1 MKLFIPILILSQI
14 LFSQCDSLPYDGSQ
28 YYYYP
33 NLDENHV
40 GSTLDC
46 YYSTDWNILNE
57 LIILNDLSEN
67 DVSTL
72 GSQIW
77 DANGR
82 LKNFTLDFSSA
93 ASPQYINQKIYLL
106 PENFGELI
114 MLETLQMWYHDLTIL
129 PPTFPQLYNL
139 KALYMKGNKLKVLN
153 PNFGSLT
160 QLSTLDLG
168 YNELISLPESISELV
183 NLNYFWIFGN
193 DISYI
198 PNSVCEIDIDWS
210 GEEGDFIYFG
220 SGGNHLCENI
230 PECIESS
237 AFFNIMLEEQGYA
250 FQIGAAQVC
259 ECTDGNYPDCS
270 GLCPADNGYGYL
282 VDGCGICNEESEN
295 CVQDCSGNWGG
306 EKVLDCL
313 GVCEG
318 DAIVDCSDVCNGN
331 SSLDCLG
338 VCEGDAIVDCSGIC
352 DGDAVTDECG
362 ICEGDGST
370 CVEVGYIY
378 LDTDTL
384 NNYYIRYETP
394 ESENWRISGFQFN
407 VVGSSEFTQSG
418 GVAEELGFS
427 MQISGQLILG
437 FSFTGTTISPGTD
450 TLLVIH
456 SNSHITSLTDLTFSD
471 AMDSNNVQQLN
482 FIFNDGSVENCELE
496 FDCFGVCGGVAIL
509 DECGVCDGNG
519 ISIGTCDCDG
529 NFPVEDYDC
538 DGNLVN
544 CEESLDCN
552 GECGGMAL
560 IDDCGVCNGIGSIV
574 YYYDNDG
581 DGLGDLSSEINLCY
595 QVDNYVLNSLDQNDS
610 DFCPY
615 GDYYESVID
624 CEGTCLLDVCGTC
637 EGEIENLDDC
647 DLCPLDVDICG
658 ICGGDGSSCIDCTG
672 ELNGD
677 AIENECGCVG
687 GSTDFG
693 EDYCIGCKDQFAD
706 NYCEDCSITCGLF
719 TILNDCCLY
728 DLSNQFESIPTE
740 FTIKNNYPNPFNPET
755 NIKYSIPQTAW
766 VSLSIYDIKGELVSL
781 IIDGVASPGNYSV
794 TWNGNNSTNRQMP
807 TGIYFAILKT
817 NEILVSHKLLLM
829 K

>member
-14 LFSQCDSLPYDGSQ
+14 LFSQCDSLPYDGSE

-57 LIILNDLSEN
+57 LIILNDLSET

-139 KALYMKGNKLKVLN
+139 KALYMKGNKLKILN

-198 PNSVCEIDIDWS
+198 PDSVCEIDIDWS

-220 SGGNHLCENI
+220 SGGNHLCENVPI
-230 PECIESS
+230 CIEYSS
-237 AFFNIMLEEQGYA
+237 FFNIMLEEQGYA
-250 FQIGAAQVC
+250 FQIESGQVC

-282 VDGCGICNEESEN
+282 IDGCGICNEESEN

-313 GVCEG
+313 GICDGDSILDCLGVCNGDAIIDCSDECNG
-318 DAIVDCSDVCNGN
+318 DAIVDCLNECNG
-331 SSLDCLG
+331 
-338 VCEGDAIVDCSGIC
+338 DALS
-352 DGDAVTDECG
+352 DECG
-362 ICEGDGST
+362 ICEGNGSS
-370 CVEVGYIY
+370 CEEVGFLY
-378 LDTDTL
+378 LDADSL
-384 NNYYIRYETP
+384 SNYHVIYETP
-394 ESENWRISGFQFN
+394 ESEDWGIGGFQFDI
-407 VVGSSEFTQSG
+407 VGTTDFTQDG
-418 GVAEELGFS
+418 GVCEELGF
-427 MQISGQLILG
+427 MMAVSGTKILG
-437 FSFTGTTISPGTD
+437 FSLTGDVIQPGVD

-456 SNSHITSLTDLTFSD
+456 SNNEINNLDSLTFSD
-471 AMDSNNVQQLN
+471 SNGEALY
-482 FIFNDGSVENCELE
+482 FIYNEGNIGECSDIY
-496 FDCFGVCGGVAIL
+496 DCAGVCGGDAVE
-509 DECGVCDGNG
+509 DECGVCNGDG
-519 ISIGTCDCDG
+519 IIEEACDCDG

-677 AIENECGCVG
+677 AIQNECGCVG
-687 GSTDFG
+687 GSTGFG
-693 EDYCIGCKDQFAD
+693 EYYCIGCKDQFAD